1 MAPKKRNS
9 IVQIQIDEHT
19 EKIRI
24 IEDRVDGL
32 TKRQVKTNID
42 VSELKKG
49 LNFMNGNVKILVE
62 NDDKI
67 AKGIQKISDK
77 IPNPW
82 YDRIKPWG
90 WAIFFIIGLGL
101 IGGLLN

>member
-1 MAPKKRNS
+1 MDPKKRTS
-9 IVQIQIDEHT
+9 TIQIKIDEHT
-19 EKIRI
+19 EKIKI
-24 IEDRVDGL
+24 IENRVDGL
-32 TKRQVKTNID
+32 TKRQVKTEID

-77 IPNPW
+77 IPSPW
-82 YDRIKPWG
+82 YNRIKPWG
-90 WAIFFIIGLGL
+90 WVILFILGIGL